1 MDTYGRCEESD
12 TREWSV
18 RRLRREHVLL
28 KVVGRSSLAH
38 LLSGSTFVDFMADAA
53 APQTLGSGTPK
64 SRRRSGSS
72 TGHAAEVHTCD
83 SVQQVH
89 TLPPRKEVN
98 IRAFVLATD
107 GELQNRGR
115 GGKGKPGREV
125 GSFVAGDDECLVQIT
140 FWSESAKRW
149 YPKII
154 EWLDATEDGQFPEV
168 EITACQVAAF
178 RHPCSKELRRLQST
192 PRTQVRKLGAS
203 SLVVT
208 PCAAVLTEDADALTV
223 APLVSC
229 FQGIV
234 SRVESLIHTHE
245 DVPMKEIGVTMA
257 NGYEVPVMLYDA
269 QTEEEVATK
278 DAVAVWFGEHR
289 AGLRD
294 RAESK
299 GMVWMFNSSYL
310 LNLGATEKAPKGKP
324 LSIGGSGVEEYAE
337 ADEEHPY

>member
-1 MDTYGRCEESD
+1 
-12 TREWSV
+12 
-18 RRLRREHVLL
+18 
-28 KVVGRSSLAH
+28 
-38 LLSGSTFVDFMADAA
+38 MASAA
-53 APQTLGSGTPK
+53 DPPTVGSGAPK
-64 SRRRSGSS
+64 RRRRSGSS
-72 TGHAAEVHTCD
+72 TGHAAEVQNCD
-83 SVQQVH
+83 SLQQIH
-89 TLPPRKEVN
+89 ALPPRKEVN

-125 GSFVAGDDECLVQIT
+125 GTFVVGDDECLVQIT

-178 RHPCSKELRRLQST
+178 KHPCSKELRRLQST
-192 PRTQVRKLGAS
+192 PRTQVKRMGAAA
-203 SLVVT
+203 LVVT
-208 PCAAVLTEDADALTV
+208 PCAAVLTEDSEALMA

-234 SRVESLIHTHE
+234 SRVESLIRTHE
-245 DVPMKEIGVTMA
+245 DVPMQEIGVTMA

-269 QTEEEVATK
+269 QTEEEVQTK

-294 RAESK
+294 RADSK
-299 GMVWMFNSSYL
+299 GMVWVFNSSYL
-310 LNLGATEKAPKGKP
+310 LNLGATEKMPRGRP
-324 LSIGGSGVEEYAE
+324 LNIGDNGVEAYVE
-337 ADEEHPY
+337 ADEEYL